1 MLEEEGDEGDEVWR
15 AENEGSEGHEGE
27 VGGVGARSPRL
38 LVKAMK
44 AKSLVKAMKAKSGGV
59 GARSP
64 RVLVGTVQKALNME
78 PRFVA
83 SRAYYAAR
91 KAAQDAGDSDEEA
104 RRAGQAASQAV
115 MLGVAVASTRAFQG
129 CRGSALRSAGA

>member
-1 MLEEEGDEGDEVWR
+1 MILKLLKIEGALSRPVYV
-15 AENEGSEGHEGE
+15 ACSKK
-27 VGGVGARSPRL
+27 
-38 LVKAMK
+38 KAMK
-44 AKSLVKAMKAKSGGV
+44 AMKSGVPKTKAVRAMKAKSGGV